1 MRRCLSCDAVGAR
14 LPDQLL
20 VPADHGVDERH
31 LDLEHIS
38 DVLRRREEVVVVKT
52 VGGGR
57 AGGGGSEDG
66 GSGGG
71 GPAGRGGQTLKVQR
85 PKGRSVSKNLCLS
98 VGTTPPSTYRPR
110 RRVGGGEPGSSP
122 GASSG
127 VGVGVGVDARR
138 PSAWVSRLGACAGCA
153 ARLRVRDVVLAEG
166 FVGHHT
172 RHGVVRAAE
181 GGGSGSCVGWTGGAG
196 ARAAAP
202 KRWARGEGVGSARR
216 EVRPWVGGATGGA
229 RRLSPFLSAGRGR
242 VLRAARTRSAPCSSR

>member
-1 MRRCLSCDAVGAR
+1 M
-14 LPDQLL
+14 
-20 VPADHGVDERH
+20 
-31 LDLEHIS
+31 
-38 DVLRRREEVVVVKT
+38 
-52 VGGGR
+52 
-57 AGGGGSEDG
+57 
-66 GSGGG
+66 
-71 GPAGRGGQTLKVQR
+71 KVQR

-110 RRVGGGEPGSSP
+110 HRVGGSEPGSSP

-127 VGVGVGVDARR
+127 VRVGVDAARGR
-138 PSAWVSRLGACAGCA
+138 SACVSTLGACAGRA

-181 GGGSGSCVGWTGGAG
+181 GGGSGWCVGWTGGAG

-229 RRLSPFLSAGRGR
+229 RRLSPFLSGGRGR